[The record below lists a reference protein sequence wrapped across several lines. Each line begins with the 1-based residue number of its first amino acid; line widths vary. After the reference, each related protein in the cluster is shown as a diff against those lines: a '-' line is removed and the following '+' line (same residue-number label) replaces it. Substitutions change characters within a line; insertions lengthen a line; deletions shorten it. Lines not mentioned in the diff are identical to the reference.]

1 MFVFFIMFIDLAVVK
16 LSNLKSFTIF
26 KSKISVFL
34 QFIYSVVYYIPEYDY
49 TDLWNVKLLSLN
61 W

>member
-34 QFIYSVVYYIPEYDY
+34 QFIYSVVYYIPEYDH
-49 TDLWNVKLLSLN
+49 TDL
-61 W
+61 

>member
-1 MFVFFIMFIDLAVVK
+1 MFVFFIMFIDQAVVK
-16 LSNLKSFTIF
+16 LSNLKNFTIF

-34 QFIYSVVYYIPEYDY
+34 QFIYSVAYYIPEYDH
-49 TDLWNVKLLSLN
+49 TDLWHVKLLSLN